1 MLDSSEVRLA
11 ISKAVNRRN
20 GLKEPRVLS
29 RQGIRGPSG
38 LAKKRAV
45 FPKVPPAFPKVP
57 PAFPKVPPASAERL
71 RGGLGHVQGGTQG
84 RPTLPLVLS

>member
-11 ISKAVNRRN
+11 ISKAVDRRN

-29 RQGIRGPSG
+29 REGIRGPSG

-57 PAFPKVPPASAERL
+57 PASAGCL

-84 RPTLPLVLS
+84 RPALPLALS

>member
-29 RQGIRGPSG
+29 RGPSG

-45 FPKVPPAFPKVP
+45 FPKVPPT
-57 PAFPKVPPASAERL
+57 SAERL
-71 RGGLGHVQGGTQG
+71 RGGLDHV
-84 RPTLPLVLS
+84 

>member
-57 PAFPKVPPASAERL
+57 PASAERL